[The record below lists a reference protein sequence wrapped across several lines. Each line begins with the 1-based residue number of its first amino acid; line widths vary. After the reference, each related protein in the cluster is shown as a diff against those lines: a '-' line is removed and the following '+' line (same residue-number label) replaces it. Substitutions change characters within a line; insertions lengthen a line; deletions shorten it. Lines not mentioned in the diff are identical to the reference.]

1 MTSETIAVLQECTDA
16 SDQDRITFPEV
27 VMKLAAAGVER
38 YHADLLRGE
47 RTYYLPSGKSHRL
60 NAVQITEVPAAAF
73 AATGVEA
80 AIRAIQQ
87 QKIQYRE
94 FCDRIVRA
102 GCVGYMVSLAGRRAI
117 YYGRTGDNYV
127 ERFPDAA

>member
-1 MTSETIAVLQECTDA
+1 MKPETIQIMQECAEA
-16 SDQDRITFPEV
+16 SDQERITFPEV
-27 VMKLAAAGVER
+27 VMKLMAAGVER

-47 RTYYLPSGKSHRL
+47 RTFYMPSGESHRVSTEPSSETPA
-60 NAVQITEVPAAAF
+60 NAFDA
-73 AATGVEA
+73 GDVEA

-87 QKIQYRE
+87 QKIKYRE

-102 GCVGYMVSLAGRRAI
+102 GCVGYMVSLAGRRAV

-127 ERFPDAA
+127 ERFPNAA

>member
-47 RTYYLPSGKSHRL
+47 RTYYLPSGESHRL
-60 NAVQITEVPAAAF
+60 NAVQITEVSAGAF

>member
-16 SDQDRITFPEV
+16 SDQGRITFPEV

-47 RTYYLPSGKSHRL
+47 RTYYLPSGESHRL